1 MPNRFAVCLILLVAT
16 TACSSV
22 PKVLPPESKG
32 HPAVRI
38 PDTCEKLPGRLPLP
52 DLNEARNA
60 KVQIVRHRAVIKK
73 LNGRVA
79 AKDTCMK
86 DIRENFAKGGA

>member
-1 MPNRFAVCLILLVAT
+1 MPNRFAVCLVLLAVT

-32 HPAVRI
+32 HPVVRI

-52 DLNEARNA
+52 DLKEARNA

-73 LNGRVA
+73 LNGRIV
-79 AKDTCMK
+79 AKDTCMRK
-86 DIRENFAKGGA
+86 VREGFAKGAA